1 MRIPGWRWIRRGM
14 LATLALIVALT
25 LHYSLPG
32 VDIVRIVGT
41 ENRRIEF
48 GSNSWFWA
56 APDAGTADGT
66 SRDVFFIQTVRPSGA
81 PMVYRNEDTGWRWP
95 PYFKLNSH
103 NVQTVASSLISSPE
117 APKWV
122 AVTHYGWRSELFT
135 IFPNALS
142 LREVAGPDE
151 TVRPW
156 GAYAVLGILAVAL
169 LALWRFAVILHR
181 AYVAP
186 TLGRMAEVLRRWR

>member
-32 VDIVRIVGT
+32 VDIVRVVGT

-48 GSNSWFWA
+48 GANSWFWA

-142 LREVAGPDE
+142 LREV
-151 TVRPW
+151 
-156 GAYAVLGILAVAL
+156 GILAVAL
-169 LALWRFAVILHR
+169 LALWRFTVILHR

-186 TLGRMAEVLRRWR
+186 ALARMAEVLRRWR